1 MRWPV
6 LAMML
11 LPVGA
16 YAGGIKVENPV
27 VPLAPPGV
35 MAHAAYFTLT
45 NTGESVHQL
54 IGVSADGYG
63 MAHIHKSEVHNDVA
77 TMSAVDAID
86 IAPGQS
92 VAFEHGGF
100 HVMLMRPEAPLAEG
114 DTVAL
119 TLDFADGSTA
129 TVTAVVTRLD
139 HGS

>member
-16 YAGGIKVENPV
+16 MADGIKVENPV

-45 NTGESVHQL
+45 NQGPTARQL
-54 IGVSADGYG
+54 VGVSADGYG
-63 MAHIHKSEVHNDVA
+63 MAHIHKSEVQNDIA
-77 TMSAVDAID
+77 TMSAVDMIE

-92 VAFEHGGF
+92 VSFEHGGF
-100 HVMLMRPEAPLAEG
+100 HVMLMRPKSPLSEG
-114 DTVAL
+114 DTVSL
-119 TLDFADGSTA
+119 TLDFADGGA
-129 TVTAVVTRLD
+129 ETVTAVVTRLD